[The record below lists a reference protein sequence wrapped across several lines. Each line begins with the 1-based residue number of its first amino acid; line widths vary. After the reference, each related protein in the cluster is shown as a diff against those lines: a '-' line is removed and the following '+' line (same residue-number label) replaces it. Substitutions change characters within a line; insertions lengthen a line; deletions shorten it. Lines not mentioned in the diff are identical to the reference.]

1 MEPKDRRALLLTSAS
16 YSGIDFIE
24 IANDAQTELRV
35 HFLNGVALSGTLTA
49 TPTIT
54 GGETIPTVAVQ
65 AIDNAT
71 DWLMDGNDLVLSL
84 KVQAPGDFS
93 NYTLTIQSPKL
104 DPFFSQAAFSFK
116 ARCNSTLDCKAPP
129 PFCPREQGDAPPIDY
144 LAKDF
149 LSFRQALLD
158 FSALSYPAWQ
168 ERSEADFGMV
178 FLEALAALGDDLSY
192 TQDRVAAE
200 AALNTAT
207 QRRSVVRLARLVD
220 YEAQPATS
228 ATVQLQF
235 NVSAGV
241 SQLPD
246 GLMVTATGPD
256 GSLVPFETGSSLNN
270 RLIDPATG
278 GRRAAVPT
286 TTTSAAWNTGVIQPY
301 WLDDSQR
308 CLPVGAT
315 QMYVLGR
322 GFGFQA
328 GQPLLIETA
337 GATNADPPICQ
348 IVHLVAANQA
358 QEIHEPFFP
367 PAPNPPIT
375 ISPPFLTWPASSGQ
389 TTGDTAITL
398 ITWEADDALLV
409 NRDLTRTTLVGNII
423 PATQGQTVKAAAA
436 LPPVQVTSETFAI
449 PPLPAN
455 PPNLSPAIVRT
466 GPNDTAATPSL
477 QYLYTL
483 TQTPVAWLQPVDAS
497 TPQAPEILLEQ
508 RGQVGAAGEWTF
520 FPRMLEAGEFQAA
533 FTLEAARYSQVG
545 RSSDGTAAY
554 YDYDGD
560 DGDTIRFGDGE
571 FGNIPPAGA
580 IFDITYRVT
589 AGSGG
594 NVAAGSITL
603 VDPAAAATGVT
614 AATNPLPAAGGADAE
629 PLEQILRF
637 APEEFRAVQY
647 RAVRPEDYQAAAQTL
662 PWVMR
667 ANTAFRWTG
676 SWRTTFTSV
685 DPVASEQISI
695 SQQTELINLLN
706 RYRMAGSQSYVP
718 PAQYVSVD
726 LAITVCAQ
734 STAFNADVEKAV
746 LAALN
751 PRGTVGAPGFFNH
764 ANFTFGQSLERA
776 SLEAAI
782 QDAPGVAG
790 VLCVLFRVRN
800 RAAGFTEMPD
810 IVTVASEEIIRCDN
824 DPSIPEAGSIN
835 LTIEGGR

>member
-1 MEPKDRRALLLTSAS
+1 METKDRRALLFTSVA
-16 YSGIDFIE
+16 YNGIDFIE

-35 HFLNGVALSGTLTA
+35 HFLNGVELSGTLTA

-71 DWLMDGNDLVLSL
+71 DWRLDGNDLVLSL
-84 KVQAPGDFS
+84 KVLAPGDFS
-93 NYTLTIQSPKL
+93 NYSLTIQSPKL
-104 DPFFSQAAFSFK
+104 DPFFSQVAFSFK

-129 PFCPREQGDAPPIDY
+129 PFCPGEQGDSPPIDY

-158 FSALSYPAWQ
+158 FSALSFPAWQ
-168 ERSEADFGMV
+168 ERSEADFGMM

-220 YEAQPATS
+220 YDAQPATS

-286 TTTSAAWNTGVIQPY
+286 TTASTAWNTGVIQPY

-308 CLPVGAT
+308 CLPAGAT

-328 GQPLLIETA
+328 AQSLLIETA

-348 IVHLVAANQA
+348 IVQLVAANQA
-358 QEIHEPFFP
+358 QELHDPFFP

-409 NRDLTRTTLVGNII
+409 NRDLTRTTLAGNIL

-436 LPPVQVTSETFAI
+436 LPAVQVISETFAI

-483 TQTPVAWLQPVDAS
+483 TQTPVAWLQAVDAS
-497 TPQAPEILLEQ
+497 TAQAPEILVEQ
-508 RGQVGAAGEWTF
+508 RGQVGAAAEWTF
-520 FPRMLEAGEFQAA
+520 FPRMLETGEFQAA

-560 DGDTIRFGDGE
+560 TGDTIRFGDGE

-580 IFDITYRVT
+580 VFDITYRVT
-589 AGSGG
+589 AGLGG

-603 VDPAAAATGVT
+603 VDPAAAATGVI
-614 AATNPLPAAGGADAE
+614 AATNPFPAAGGADPE
-629 PLEQILRF
+629 PLEHILRF

-695 SQQTELINLLN
+695 SQHTELINLLN
-706 RYRMAGSQSYVP
+706 RYRMAGSESYVP

-726 LAITVCAQ
+726 LAITVCAL

-751 PRGTVGAPGFFNH
+751 PRGTGGAPGFFNH

-776 SLEAAI
+776 GLEAAI
-782 QDAPGVAG
+782 QDALGVAG

-810 IVTVASEEIIRCDN
+810 IVTVAPEEIIRCDN